1 MYGLLPQQQ
10 VRGKK
15 GKGQTPPPVADTI
28 PALMAPGEA
37 ALPPDT
43 VQALGGPPGVQALID
58 ATHDPVTPVVD
69 PRQRVAGQKP
79 QLFFANGGV
88 TPDRE
93 ELINSIPKEDER
105 KAPAGNYAP
114 QPSEFVRNFNNTMN
128 ALGGLSAPI
137 QAPARA
143 ISAVKALNKAE
154 DGVRLGLQ
162 APGQLAAPTAAK
174 ALPGPATAAA
184 AKAPQAAGGST
195 PLLSAPA
202 ARESAD
208 FVVDAA
214 GQAVRGNPQVPAVQA
229 GLRGADEGAD
239 WLAGMGSSAQASR
252 PVTGQMPTKNM
263 GPVQEVGAPMLP
275 APAQATQAAQAGQ
288 QAATGARNGVHLPM
302 ADVAQA
308 NAVRAGQAAGI
319 INTNDRSGPHPAAG
333 QAGQEQP
340 QAPADAR
347 SMYFQDRS
355 QDMRER
361 WNRGD
366 YAGAVGS
373 GVRTAG
379 EGLGILAIG
388 AADNIISPW
397 VDAAG
402 RAWDGLAGN
411 QPGEAQAATPPATQ
425 GAAPAA
431 KGEAPAK
438 SDSATAAGAAKAD
451 AGKEPADEEQAP
463 RATRVANGVY
473 RSGNAYSDT
482 AAGAYGLSQDTRTP
496 SAQNQ
501 AAAQALADR
510 SQRESMARVQAAY
523 GLQERPR
530 RGWSVAAPPSSAALD
545 QQTKNL
551 LSKVLTP
558 YVGAQ
563 NGQLTAAQLNAAR
576 GILEGAQERG
586 LKGYQ
591 AQLQAQ
597 TQLQHADLQ
606 NDGAMAR
613 EQLSQSGANFR
624 DANRTA
630 VDMRRLGLD
639 GQRLYGDQLE
649 QGARLYEAERV
660 SGILDELGNPDTPK
674 ERADFLQQQLQLLRG
689 KQDQNRFTVV
699 PGGQEWD
706 DRAGS
711 MRTVPARVLNNQT
724 GQFLDAAQ
732 QAAPQP
738 GAPAGQ
744 GPAQPKSKAE
754 YDALPKG
761 AQYIKNGIVYTK
773 G

>member
-114 QPSEFVRNFNNTMN
+114 QPSE
-128 ALGGLSAPI
+128 
-137 QAPARA
+137 
-143 ISAVKALNKAE
+143 
-154 DGVRLGLQ
+154 
-162 APGQLAAPTAAK
+162 
-174 ALPGPATAAA
+174 
-184 AKAPQAAGGST
+184 
-195 PLLSAPA
+195 
-202 ARESAD
+202 
-208 FVVDAA
+208 
-214 GQAVRGNPQVPAVQA
+214 
-229 GLRGADEGAD
+229 RGADEGAD
-239 WLAGMGSSAQASR
+239 WVAGMGSGAQASR

-333 QAGQEQP
+333 QEQP

-373 GVRTAG
+373 GMRTAG
-379 EGLGILAIG
+379 EGLGILALG

-411 QPGEAQAATPPATQ
+411 QPGEAQAATPPANQ
-425 GAAPAA
+425 GAAAAA
-431 KGEAPAK
+431 KGEASAK

-463 RATRVANGVY
+463 SATRVANGIY

-510 SQRESMARVQAAY
+510 SQRESMARVHAAY

-530 RGWSVAAPPSSAALD
+530 RGWSVAAPPSSVALD

-558 YVGAQ
+558 YMGAQ

>member
-114 QPSEFVRNFNNTMN
+114 QPSE
-128 ALGGLSAPI
+128 
-137 QAPARA
+137 
-143 ISAVKALNKAE
+143 
-154 DGVRLGLQ
+154 
-162 APGQLAAPTAAK
+162 
-174 ALPGPATAAA
+174 
-184 AKAPQAAGGST
+184 
-195 PLLSAPA
+195 
-202 ARESAD
+202 
-208 FVVDAA
+208 
-214 GQAVRGNPQVPAVQA
+214 
-229 GLRGADEGAD
+229 RGADEGAD
-239 WLAGMGSSAQASR
+239 WLAGMGSGAQASR

-308 NAVRAGQAAGI
+308 NAVRAGQA
-319 INTNDRSGPHPAAG
+319 
-333 QAGQEQP
+333 GQEQP

-347 SMYFQDRS
+347 NMYFQDRS

-411 QPGEAQAATPPATQ
+411 QPGEAQAAPPPANQ
-425 GAAPAA
+425 GAAAAA

-463 RATRVANGVY
+463 SATRVANGVY

>member
-114 QPSEFVRNFNNTMN
+114 QPSE
-128 ALGGLSAPI
+128 
-137 QAPARA
+137 
-143 ISAVKALNKAE
+143 
-154 DGVRLGLQ
+154 
-162 APGQLAAPTAAK
+162 
-174 ALPGPATAAA
+174 
-184 AKAPQAAGGST
+184 
-195 PLLSAPA
+195 
-202 ARESAD
+202 
-208 FVVDAA
+208 
-214 GQAVRGNPQVPAVQA
+214 
-229 GLRGADEGAD
+229 RGADEGAD
-239 WLAGMGSSAQASR
+239 WLAGMGSGAQASR
-252 PVTGQMPTKNM
+252 PVTGQMPTRNM

-319 INTNDRSGPHPAAG
+319 INTNDRSGPHPAAGQAG

-530 RGWSVAAPPSSAALD
+530 RGWSVAEQPSSAALD

-639 GQRLYGDQLE
+639 GQRLY
-649 QGARLYEAERV
+649 EAERV

-732 QAAPQP
+732 HAAPQP

>member
-93 ELINSIPKEDER
+93 ELINSIPKDDER

-114 QPSEFVRNFNNTMN
+114 QPSE
-128 ALGGLSAPI
+128 
-137 QAPARA
+137 
-143 ISAVKALNKAE
+143 
-154 DGVRLGLQ
+154 
-162 APGQLAAPTAAK
+162 
-174 ALPGPATAAA
+174 
-184 AKAPQAAGGST
+184 
-195 PLLSAPA
+195 
-202 ARESAD
+202 
-208 FVVDAA
+208 
-214 GQAVRGNPQVPAVQA
+214 
-229 GLRGADEGAD
+229 RGADEGAD
-239 WLAGMGSSAQASR
+239 WLAGMGSGAQASR

-530 RGWSVAAPPSSAALD
+530 RGWSVAEPPSSAALD

-576 GILEGAQERG
+576 GILEGARERG

-732 QAAPQP
+732 HAAPQP

>member
-114 QPSEFVRNFNNTMN
+114 QPSE
-128 ALGGLSAPI
+128 
-137 QAPARA
+137 
-143 ISAVKALNKAE
+143 
-154 DGVRLGLQ
+154 
-162 APGQLAAPTAAK
+162 
-174 ALPGPATAAA
+174 
-184 AKAPQAAGGST
+184 
-195 PLLSAPA
+195 
-202 ARESAD
+202 
-208 FVVDAA
+208 
-214 GQAVRGNPQVPAVQA
+214 
-229 GLRGADEGAD
+229 RGADEGAD
-239 WLAGMGSSAQASR
+239 WLAGMGSGAQASR
-252 PVTGQMPTKNM
+252 PVTGQMPTRNM